1 MKLWL
6 KFGDSKSVFNFNQ
19 QEIAKGDGGR
29 NIPRKRIFLYNA
41 LLYDVQSF
49 ASAFYMSQL
58 SEYTQQSQFCILLE
72 QILSSSTASVTP
84 TAQLAGFPCV
94 IACADRVHADD
105 DPSPLALAQ
114 AFPKERP
121 KLLHFSGKARDI
133 QDLDDFLRQAE
144 QQQIQDILLL
154 SGDKLK
160 QHQFGETQPETRTR
174 YLESVSALMYAKQH
188 FPDLSF
194 GVAFN
199 PFKYT
204 HSEEQ
209 AQYYKLQKKL
219 KAGAD
224 FIITQLG
231 YDLDKLFKFQQFL
244 KDNSAKTAFFACV
257 MPLTYRRAKFMVEQQ
272 VAGIEIAPH
281 LLNLLQDEWQQDKE
295 HAEQRVYQRAA
306 VQIRVCQLLGFAGVH
321 LSGCQQ
327 PSHQSKLEQALNRV
341 LTWDME
347 TCLAVW
353 QELNALKTGKELQ
366 PILRIPMQEDVPS
379 VMKYHTMSAMHT
391 WLFSHPL
398 AQRLG
403 GFVFRQAVWQKNW
416 AEKLILAVEHASKH
430 ALVGC
435 ESCGQCRLA
444 ETLYICP
451 ETCPKGLANG
461 PCGGTRQDRCEFGD
475 RECIHSRKLR
485 LAEAVGEQHVLQD
498 ELIPA
503 VPRQLRQHSSWINW
517 FNPTVKT

>member
-1 MKLWL
+1 MR
-6 KFGDSKSVFNFNQ
+6 FCMMS
-19 QEIAKGDGGR
+19 A
-29 NIPRKRIFLYNA
+29 
-41 LLYDVQSF
+41 SF
-49 ASAFYMSQL
+49 VSAFYMSQL
-58 SEYTQQSQFCILLE
+58 SQYIQQSQFCIFLE
-72 QILSSSTASVTP
+72 HILSSSTTRVTP
-84 TAQLAGFPCV
+84 IAQLAGFPCV
-94 IACADRVHADD
+94 VACADRVHADD

-114 AFPKERP
+114 VFPDETS
-121 KLLHFSGKARDI
+121 KLVHFSGKARDI
-133 QDLDDFLRQAE
+133 QDLDTFLKQAE
-144 QQQIQDILLL
+144 QQHIQDVLLL

-160 QHQFGETQPETRTR
+160 QHQFGEEHPETRTR

-188 FPDLSF
+188 FPNMLF

-209 AQYYKLQKKL
+209 AQYYKLEKKL

-231 YDLDKLFKFQQFL
+231 YDLDKLFKFQKFL
-244 KDNSAKTAFFACV
+244 LDTKTNKAFFACI
-257 MPLTYRRAKFMVEQQ
+257 MPLTYRRAKFMLEQQ

-281 LLNLLQDEWQQDKE
+281 LLKLLHAEWQQDQTY
-295 HAEQRVYQRAA
+295 AEQRVYQRAA
-306 VQIRVCQLLGFAGVH
+306 IQIRICQLLGFAGIH

-327 PSHQSKLEQALNRV
+327 LSHQQKLEYALKHV
-341 LTWDME
+341 STWDMA
-347 TCLAVW
+347 TCLAAW
-353 QELNALKTGKELQ
+353 QDLNALKTGLELQ
-366 PILRIPMQEDVPS
+366 PSVRIPMQEQAPS
-379 VMKYHTMSAMHT
+379 VLKYRTMSAMHT

-403 GFVFRQAVWQKNW
+403 RFVFRQPLWQQAW
-416 AEKLILAVEHASKH
+416 AEKSILAVEHASKH

-461 PCGGTRQDRCEFGD
+461 PCGGTRLDRCEFGD

-498 ELIPA
+498 VLIPT
-503 VPRQLRQHSSWINW
+503 VPQQLRQHSSWVNW
-517 FNPTVKT
+517 FNPTTRT